1 MLAKV
6 VHQRIIDVSSR
17 RVLLVLPV
25 ISYDMRWNI
34 LSSVI
39 QFVNYMDQKDI
50 KYNNRVPFG
59 GNGREVVEVSFSG
72 KNMNSVRT
80 VFYFDADAEAV
91 AIRVYD
97 IVKVPEEKVDMI
109 YPAISSLNKHFRFA
123 KFVLDTDDNT
133 IQAELDAAFRS
144 RDVGEICYELLI
156 RMVDICNKAYPD
168 LMKALWA

>member
-17 RVLLVLPV
+17 RALLVLPV

-34 LSSVI
+34 LYSVI

-50 KYNNRVPFG
+50 KYNNRGPFG
-59 GNGREVVEVSFSG
+59 DNGREVVEVSFSG

-109 YPAISSLNKHFRFA
+109 YPAINSLNKHFRFA

-133 IQAELDAAFRS
+133 IQAEWDAAFRS

-156 RMVDICNKAYPD
+156 RMVDICDTAYPD
-168 LMKALWA
+168 LMKALRV

>member
-17 RVLLVLPV
+17 RALLVLPV

-50 KYNNRVPFG
+50 KYNNCVPFG
-59 GNGREVVEVSFSG
+59 DNGREVVEVSFSG

-109 YPAISSLNKHFRFA
+109 YPAINSLNKYFRFA
-123 KFVLDTDDNT
+123 KFVLDTDDNP
-133 IQAELDAAFRS
+133 S
-144 RDVGEICYELLI
+144 RPSWMQLSVP
-156 RMVDICNKAYPD
+156 VT
-168 LMKALWA
+168 WARFAMSC